1 MLLWGLSLSHFER
14 QSKMSVQA
22 KTLKLFD
29 HAKTTSCILF
39 TCKQMVRYYPID
51 DILIGCLLRY
61 GMLGTLRKTVI
72 IRIMMSKLL
81 ILESGN

>member
-1 MLLWGLSLSHFER
+1 M
-14 QSKMSVQA
+14 
-22 KTLKLFD
+22 
-29 HAKTTSCILF
+29 LF